1 MQENR
6 FDIRKKEDI
15 IWFLKQVHGI
25 ADAVKHIHDLTIQK
39 TPGPS
44 LSLVAPA
51 SGDRKTAWHHDLKP
65 ENLLLFL
72 DNCTGRGMI
81 RISDWGSGKV
91 SEYRHTSSYHT
102 RSPNGTV
109 TYEPPEAVSD
119 GGVSRPYDLW
129 SLGCV
134 CLELLIWATFG
145 REEAKRFSSDRKTT
159 GGSTQTGSLRDDA
172 FWKPDEKQKEKVLRS
187 SVTARMR
194 RLDEDPSALP
204 FKEFL
209 ECVRRMLEIDPNK
222 RIKASELSER
232 LRQIYEMKKAEL
244 ENDSENLPSLIQTAH
259 DSPDRTSYGHSPLSA
274 RHIGPT
280 FADQINRS
288 PSDMSP
294 LTTRSQHSRNSSASE
309 LIPSNA
315 TPSRQ
320 SSNASTH
327 STLSLRNRRGSHSS
341 GNPPGSSSE
350 GPSFLS

>member
-6 FDIRKKEDI
+6 FDSHKKEDI
-15 IWFLKQVHGI
+15 IWLLKQVYGI

-39 TPGPS
+39 TPASSPG
-44 LSLVAPA
+44 LVAPA

-72 DNCTGRGMI
+72 ENCTDRGMI

-119 GGVSRPYDLW
+119 GGISRPYDLW
-129 SLGCV
+129 SLGCIY
-134 CLELLIWATFG
+134 LELLIWATFG
-145 REEAKRFSSDRKTT
+145 REEAEKFSGDRETT
-159 GGSTQTGSLRDDA
+159 RGSTQTGSLRDDA
-172 FWKPDEKQKEKVLRS
+172 FWKQVGKEKVLRS
-187 SVTARMR
+187 SVTARMQ

-209 ECVRRMLEIDPNK
+209 ECVRRMLEIEPNK

-232 LRQIYEMKKAEL
+232 LYQIYETKKAEL
-244 ENDSENLPSLIQTAH
+244 ENNSEIQLSLIQTDH
-259 DSPDRTSYGHSPLSA
+259 DSPDRTAYGHSPRSA
-274 RHIGPT
+274 RHIDPA
-280 FADQINRS
+280 FAEHFNLS

-294 LTTRSQHSRNSSASE
+294 RTTRGQHSRNSSASE
-309 LIPSNA
+309 LIPSNV
-315 TPSRQ
+315 TRSRQ
-320 SSNASTH
+320 SSNASTR
-327 STLSLRNRRGSHSS
+327 SNLSLRDRRGSHSS
-341 GNPPGSSSE
+341 GNPPRSPGE
-350 GPSFLS
+350 GP

>member
-39 TPGPS
+39 TPAPSPS
-44 LSLVAPA
+44 LAAPA

-65 ENLLLFL
+65 ENLLLFS

-119 GGVSRPYDLW
+119 WGVSRPYDLW

-134 CLELLIWATFG
+134 YLELLIWATFG
-145 REEAKRFSSDRKTT
+145 REEAKKFSSDREITR
-159 GGSTQTGSLRDDA
+159 GSTQTGSLRDDA
-172 FWKPDEKQKEKVLRS
+172 FWKLDGKESVLRS
-187 SVTARMR
+187 SVTVRMR
-194 RLDEDPSALP
+194 GLYEDPSALP
-204 FKEFL
+204 FREFL
-209 ECVRRMLEIDPNK
+209 EYVRRMLEIDPNK
-222 RIKASELSER
+222 RIKASKLSER
-232 LRQIYEMKKAEL
+232 LRQIYETKKAQL
-244 ENDSENLPSLIQTAH
+244 ENDSETQPSLIQTDH
-259 DSPDRTSYGHSPLSA
+259 DSPDRTSYGNSPLSA

-280 FADQINRS
+280 FAEQYNLS

-294 LTTRSQHSRNSSASE
+294 HITRSQHSRNSSASE
-309 LIPSNA
+309 LITSNP
-315 TPSRQ
+315 TRSRQ

-327 STLSLRNRRGSHSS
+327 
-341 GNPPGSSSE
+341 
-350 GPSFLS
+350 